1 MFIEGEIEGP
11 VVYVMMGFPGSG
23 KSYWAGRIQADRD
36 LIGPIVSS
44 DQYVEQLCAECGKT
58 YNEGF
63 RDVIGK
69 ALKMLAKKVD
79 WLTSTKQSFVWDQTN
94 MTVAK
99 RQRILNMIPKEYT
112 KILVHV
118 DTPIKVAL
126 KRNQTR
132 ERTLPEFVI
141 HDMAKSYEPATR
153 KEGWN
158 AIYTV
163 FN

>member
-1 MFIEGEIEGP
+1 MFIESEMKGP

-23 KSYWAGRIQADRD
+23 KCYWAGLIQSEHD
-36 LIGPIVSS
+36 LVGPIVSS
-44 DQYVEQLCAECGKT
+44 DQYVERLCAECGKT

-69 ALKMLAKKVD
+69 ATKMLTKKVD

-99 RQRILNMIPKEYT
+99 RKRILDWIPKEYT

-118 DTPIKVAL
+118 DTPIEVAL
-126 KRNQTR
+126 KRNKER

-153 KEGWN
+153 EEGWN
-158 AIYTV
+158 AIYTI

>member
-1 MFIEGEIEGP
+1 MKGP

-23 KSYWAGRIQADRD
+23 KSYWANAIWRTYDS
-36 LIGPIVSS
+36 IGPIVSS
-44 DQYVEQLCAECGKT
+44 DNYVEQLCAQCGKT

-63 RDVIGK
+63 RDVINQ
-69 ALKMLAKKVD
+69 ALKLLDKQVRQ
-79 WLTSTKQSFVWDQTN
+79 LTLNNNSFVWDQTN

-99 RQRILNMIPKEYT
+99 RRRILNVIPKEYT

-118 DTPIKVAL
+118 DAPLKVAL
-126 KRNQTR
+126 KRNKER

-141 HDMAKSYEPATR
+141 YDMVQSYEPATR
-153 KEGWN
+153 EEGWN
-158 AIYTV
+158 AIYTI